1 MTSETD
7 SDAIVA
13 EAARLV
19 VAKYVFPEAGE
30 RIGAHLRERAAAGH
44 YAAAP
49 SAADLAALVTAD
61 LQSVN
66 GDRHLRLQHHDDEV
80 PDLPSTE
87 MLVAML
93 RSQAARSLGG
103 VARVERL
110 AGNVAWLELS
120 PILFPPS
127 MAAGAVGG
135 ALQCVASA
143 DALVLDLRHT
153 IGGEPGM
160 AAFVCSYLFDEE
172 PVHLIDIYERDGGR
186 TVQSWT
192 LPYVPGERF
201 GGTKPL
207 YVLTGPT
214 TFSGGE
220 AVAYCL
226 QQQGR
231 ATLVGER
238 TRGGAH
244 PRIGVRVHPHLELTI
259 PTGRAMHPVT
269 GENWEGVGV
278 APDIAVPAEDA
289 LAAALAALAART
301 APATA
306 AA

>member
-1 MTSETD
+1 MDQTVMD
-7 SDAIVA
+7 IDAIVD
-13 EAARLV
+13 EIDREV
-19 VAKYVFPEAGE
+19 VAKYVFPE
-30 RIGAHLRERAAAGH
+30 IGARVGQLLRERAAGGH
-44 YAAAP
+44 YATPADAAG
-49 SAADLAALVTAD
+49 LCALVTAD

-66 GDRHLRLQHHDDEV
+66 GDRHLRLQHHEDEI

-110 AGNVAWLELS
+110 AGNVAWLEFS

-127 MAAGAVGG
+127 MAAGPVGG

-143 DALVLDLRHT
+143 DALVLDLRQT
-153 IGGEPGM
+153 LGGEPGM
-160 AAFVCSYLFDEE
+160 TAFVCSYLFDDE
-172 PVHLIDIYERDGGR
+172 PVHLIDIYEREGDR
-186 TVQSWT
+186 VSQSWT

-220 AVAYCL
+220 ALAYCL
-226 QQQGR
+226 QQLGR
-231 ATLVGER
+231 ATVVGER

-269 GENWEGVGV
+269 GENWEGVGIT
-278 APDIAVPAEDA
+278 PDVEVPAADA
-289 LAAALAALAART
+289 LAAALEDIGST
-301 APATA
+301 HGA
-306 AA
+306 AAA